1 MLLVP
6 ENTPVARRQRRRYT
20 DEYKAT
26 LVAQCQQP
34 YVSVAAIALS
44 HDINANLLRKW
55 IREHDQV
62 QPRLSRRR
70 VEAVPI
76 NSRFIEVT
84 PTAVPAPLAAQHQL
98 QPHAGLITVEL
109 PSSKGLVRLHWPPEY
124 ADRLTV
130 CLKVLLT

>member
-6 ENTPVARRQRRRYT
+6 ENAPPARRQRRRYT
-20 DEYKAT
+20 DEYKAS

-55 IREHDQV
+55 IREYGQV
-62 QPRLSRRR
+62 QSRPSDQRLQ
-70 VEAVPI
+70 ATPI
-76 NSRFIEVT
+76 NASFVEVT
-84 PTAVPAPLAAQHQL
+84 PTASPPPLTAHQ
-98 QPHAGLITVEL
+98 QSPNTGLIMVEL
-109 PSSKGLVRLHWPPEY
+109 PSKQGPVRLHWPAEY
-124 ADRLTV
+124 ADRLAV